1 MNALP
6 LIRLALPLVLLSA
19 VSAEAAELALKR
31 VMLSSGGVGYFEYE
45 ARVQGAEALD
55 LTVRRDQ
62 VDDVLKSVVVYDDKG
77 GVGDIALPGEDPL
90 RDVFRELPFD
100 QAALQEPSRL
110 YNALRGAEVE
120 IGGSSAIRG
129 RIIGVTEE
137 VEAQQGVRTIAR
149 QRLSVLTSDGVRS
162 VLLHEAG
169 PIAFTDPKLKA
180 QVEQALGALVQNRA
194 RERRTL
200 SVRTFG
206 EGARTLRVAYVV
218 EAPLW
223 KASYRLTL
231 GGGATGDLQGWAVL
245 ENRSGEDWKDAE
257 LTLVTGNP
265 VTFRQALYTAY
276 YVNRPEVPVEVMG
289 RVLPRQDSGTITT
302 MSSGSGTRAA
312 MSAPP
317 PPPVPAAAPMSARG
331 MAVEQA
337 YAPKR
342 AADIMAA
349 ESQEATTQAT
359 YTIPKPATVANGHSL
374 LVPLVARAVPAEQIA
389 LYQRQPPQHPLAAV
403 RITNDSGVSLPPGVL
418 TLYERSTKGD
428 AAFVGDARLGPLPA
442 GEKRLLSYAVDQK
455 ITVQRKE
462 EETTTLSRARLS
474 EGLLRSSLVQRR
486 QTTYDVAGGEARR
499 VLVDHPQAPGFDLVE
514 PKGMIEKGDFGYR
527 LPLALEAGKPA
538 RLVVVEE
545 QTLSEEVALISMPRE
560 WFAQYA
566 AQSALPEAQRKAF
579 ARLAELAAAR
589 GAAGESAARLLTQRK
604 EIETEQGRVRSNLGA
619 VPANSDVHRRYLTLL
634 NEQEDRLGKLD
645 AEIARARDAE
655 AAAAKA
661 LGDYIRGLDL

>member
-19 VSAEAAELALKR
+19 ASAEAAELALKR

-45 ARVQGAEALD
+45 AKVQGAETLD

-100 QAALQEPSRL
+100 EVSLQEPGRL
-110 YNALRGAEVE
+110 YNTLRGAEIE
-120 IGGSSAIRG
+120 IGGATAIRG
-129 RIIGVTEE
+129 RIIGVAEE
-137 VEAQQGVRTIAR
+137 IETTQYGRITKH
-149 QRLSVLTSDGVRS
+149 RLSVATSEGIRS
-162 VLLHEAG
+162 LLLHEAG
-169 PIAFTDPKLKA
+169 PISFTDPKLKA
-180 QVEQALGALVQNRA
+180 QVEQALRALMQNRA

-200 SVRTFG
+200 TVRTFG

-231 GGGATGDLQGWAVL
+231 GGGATADLQGWALL
-245 ENRSGEDWKDAE
+245 ENRSGEDWKDVE

-289 RVLPRQDSGTITT
+289 RVLPRMDSLTFTTTVGT
-302 MSSGSGTRAA
+302 SSGARAQA
-312 MSAPP
+312 APP
-317 PPPVPAAAPMSARG
+317 PPPASAPMASRG
-331 MAVEQA
+331 MMAEQA
-337 YAPKR
+337 YSPKR

-349 ESQEATTQAT
+349 ESQEATTQAS

-389 LYQRQPPQHPLAAV
+389 LYQRQLPQHPLAAV

-418 TLYERSTKGD
+418 TLYERSPKGE
-428 AAFVGDARLGPLPA
+428 AAFVGDARLGPFPA

-455 ITVQRKE
+455 ITVQRKD

-474 EGLLRSSLVQRR
+474 EGLLRSSLIQRL
-486 QTTYDVAGGEARR
+486 QTTYDIAGAEARR
-499 VLVDHPQAPGFDLVE
+499 VLIDHPQAPGFELVE
-514 PKGMIEKGDFGYR
+514 PKGTIEKGDFGYR
-527 LPLALEAGKPA
+527 LPLALDAGKPA
-538 RLVVVEE
+538 QLVVVEE
-545 QTLSEEVALISMPRE
+545 QTLTEEVALISMPRE
-560 WFAQYA
+560 FFIQYA
-566 AQSALPEAQRKAF
+566 ANAKLPEAQRKAF

-589 GAAGESAARLLTQRK
+589 GAAGESTARLLTQRK
-604 EIETEQGRVRSNLGA
+604 EIETEQGRVRANLGA

-645 AEIARARDAE
+645 ADIARAREAE

-661 LGDYIRGLDL
+661 LADYIRGLDL

>member
-1 MNALP
+1 MKALP

-19 VSAEAAELALKR
+19 ASAEAAELALKR

-120 IGGSSAIRG
+120 IGGATAIRG
-129 RIIGVTEE
+129 RIVGVTDE
-137 VEAQQGVRTIAR
+137 VETAQQGGRTITR
-149 QRLSVLTSDGVRS
+149 QRLSVLTSDGLRS

-200 SVRTFG
+200 TVRTFG

-245 ENRSGEDWKDAE
+245 ENRSGEDWKDVE

-276 YVNRPEVPVEVMG
+276 YLNRPEVPVEVMG
-289 RVLPRQDSGTITT
+289 RVLPRADTGTIGV
-302 MSSGSGTRAA
+302 MSAGSGARAA
-312 MSAPP
+312 MAPP
-317 PPPVPAAAPMSARG
+317 PPPAAAAPMARG
-331 MAVEQA
+331 MLAEQA
-337 YAPKR
+337 NAPKR

-349 ESQEATTQAT
+349 ETQEATTQAS
-359 YTIPKPATVANGHSL
+359 YTIPKPASVANGHSL

-418 TLYERSTKGD
+418 TLYERSPKGE
-428 AAFVGDARLGPLPA
+428 AAFVGDARLGPFPA

-455 ITVQRKE
+455 ITVQRKD

-474 EGLLRSSLVQRR
+474 EGLLRSSLVQRL
-486 QTTYDVAGGEARR
+486 QTTYDIAGAEARR
-499 VLVDHPQAPGFDLVE
+499 VLIDHPQAPGYDLVE
-514 PKGMIEKGDFGYR
+514 PKGSIERGDFGYR
-527 LPLALEAGKPA
+527 LPLTLEAGKPGQ
-538 RLVVVEE
+538 LVVVEE

-560 WFAQYA
+560 VFAQYA
-566 AQSALPEAQRKAF
+566 AQGKLPEAQRKAF
-579 ARLAELAAAR
+579 ARLAELAATR
-589 GAAGESAARLLTQRK
+589 GTAAESAARLAAQRK
-604 EIETEQGRVRSNLGA
+604 EIEAEQGRVRANLGA

-645 AEIARARDAE
+645 ADIARAREAE

-661 LGDYIRGLDL
+661 LADYIRGLDL

>member
-1 MNALP
+1 MTPLP
-6 LIRLALPLVLLSA
+6 MLRLILPFVLIA
-19 VSAEAAELALKR
+19 GTAEAADLVLKR

-45 ARVQGAEALD
+45 AEVQGPESLA

-100 QAALQEPSRL
+100 QAALQEPARL
-110 YNALRGAEVE
+110 YNALRGAEIE
-120 IGGSSAIRG
+120 IGGAAAVRG

-137 VEAQQGVRTIAR
+137 QESSPQLRTVTR
-149 QRLSVLTSDGVRS
+149 QRLSVLTSDGIRS

-169 PIAFTDPKLKA
+169 PITFADPQLKT
-180 QVEQALGALVQNRA
+180 QVEQALAALVQNRA

-200 SVRTFG
+200 TVRTFG
-206 EGARTLRVAYVV
+206 AGARTLRVGYVV

-245 ENRSGEDWKDAE
+245 ENRSGEDWKDVE

-289 RVLPRQDSGTITT
+289 RVLPRMDSGTTVMAT
-302 MSSGSGTRAA
+302 SASRAA
-312 MSAPP
+312 ASPSPP
-317 PPPVPAAAPMSARG
+317 PPMAAMLAPMSRNLSA
-331 MAVEQA
+331 EQA
-337 YAPKR
+337 YVPKR
-342 AADIMAA
+342 AANIMAA

-359 YTIPKPATVANGHSL
+359 YTVPKPASVANGHSL
-374 LVPLVARAVPAEQIA
+374 LVPLVARAVPTEQIA

-418 TLYERSTKGD
+418 TLYERSPKGA

-462 EETTTLSRARLS
+462 EETTTLSRARLT
-474 EGLLRSSLVQRR
+474 EGVLRSTLVARR
-486 QTTYDVAGGEARR
+486 ETTYDITGASGEGRN
-499 VLVDHPQAPGFDLVE
+499 LLIDHPQAPGFEIVE
-514 PKGMIEKGDFGYR
+514 PRGGIEKGDFGYR
-527 LPLALEAGKPA
+527 LPLTLEAGKPA
-538 RLVVVEE
+538 RLTVVEE
-545 QTLSEEVALISMPRE
+545 QTLSDSVALADMRQE
-560 WFAQYA
+560 TFLQYA
-566 AQSALPEAQRKAF
+566 SNARLTEAQRKAF
-579 ARLAELAAAR
+579 NRLAELAAAR
-589 GAAGESAARLLTQRK
+589 SAAAETTRRLAGQRK
-604 EIETEQGRVRSNLGA
+604 DLEAEQARVRSNLGA
-619 VPANSDVHRRYLTLL
+619 VPANSDIHRRYLGLL
-634 NEQEDRLGKLD
+634 NEQEDRLGRID
-645 AEIARARDAE
+645 ADLGKARDAE
-655 AAAAKA
+655 AAAERAVA
-661 LGDYIRGLDL
+661 EYARSLDL

>member
-1 MNALP
+1 MTPLP
-6 LIRLALPLVLLSA
+6 MLRLILPLVLVA
-19 VSAEAAELALKR
+19 GTAEAADLVLKR

-45 ARVQGAEALD
+45 AEVQGPESLA

-100 QAALQEPSRL
+100 QAALQEPARL
-110 YNALRGAEVE
+110 YNALRGAEIE
-120 IGGSSAIRG
+120 IGGAAAVRG

-137 VEAQQGVRTIAR
+137 QESSPQSRTVTR

-169 PIAFTDPKLKA
+169 PITFADPQLKT
-180 QVEQALGALVQNRA
+180 QVEQALAALVQNRA

-200 SVRTFG
+200 TVRTFG
-206 EGARTLRVAYVV
+206 AGARTLRVGYVV

-245 ENRSGEDWKDAE
+245 ENRSGEDWKDVE

-289 RVLPRQDSGTITT
+289 RVLPRADTGTIGV
-302 MSSGSGTRAA
+302 MSAGSGARAA
-312 MSAPP
+312 MAPP
-317 PPPVPAAAPMSARG
+317 PPPAAAAPMARG
-331 MAVEQA
+331 MLAEQA

-349 ESQEATTQAT
+349 ESQEATTQAS
-359 YTIPKPATVANGHSL
+359 YTIPKPASVANGHSL
-374 LVPLVARAVPAEQIA
+374 LVPLVARAVPTEQIA

-418 TLYERSTKGD
+418 TLYERGPRGA

-462 EETTTLSRARLS
+462 EETTTLSRARLT
-474 EGLLRSSLVQRR
+474 EGVLRSTLV
-486 QTTYDVAGGEARR
+486 ARR
-499 VLVDHPQAPGFDLVE
+499 ETTFDIAGASGEGRKVLIDHPQAPGFEIVE
-514 PKGMIEKGDFGYR
+514 PRGGVEKGDFGYR
-527 LPLALEAGKPA
+527 LPLTLEAGKPA
-538 RLVVVEE
+538 RLTVVEE
-545 QTLSEEVALISMPRE
+545 QTLSDSVALADMRQE
-560 WFAQYA
+560 TFLQYA
-566 AQSALPEAQRKAF
+566 SNARLTEAQRKAF
-579 ARLAELAAAR
+579 NRLAELAAAR
-589 GAAGESAARLLTQRK
+589 SAAAETTRRLAGQRK
-604 EIETEQGRVRSNLGA
+604 DLETEQARVRSNLGA
-619 VPANSDVHRRYLTLL
+619 VPANSDIHRRYLGLL
-634 NEQEDRLGKLD
+634 NEQEDSLGRIDADLGK
-645 AEIARARDAE
+645 ARDAE
-655 AAAAKA
+655 AAAERAVA
-661 LGDYIRGLDL
+661 EYARSLDL